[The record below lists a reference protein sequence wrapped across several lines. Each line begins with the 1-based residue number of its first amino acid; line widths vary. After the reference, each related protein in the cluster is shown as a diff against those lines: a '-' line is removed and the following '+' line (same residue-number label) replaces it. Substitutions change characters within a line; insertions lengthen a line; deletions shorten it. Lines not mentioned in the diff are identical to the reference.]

1 LPYVIS
7 RQGIR
12 RAGVVAS
19 SAIAIVLAGGATAT
33 AAAYTPYS
41 QAKPTIR
48 TNSFTFGQAPVFL
61 PDGKVVVS
69 DNRDRDYDSQ
79 TYVANQDGSDKHCL
93 TCELPSQNLVP
104 AVRPQGDWII
114 FHSWM
119 GHSITFG
126 SPGYGGVG
134 SELYAMHAD
143 GSHVTKLYADP
154 PIQDGEG
161 TDDYHAYWSPDGKRI
176 VWAHFNG
183 NFINGGGQARWDI
196 RVADFTVDGKGNP
209 SLTNV
214 RVVRPANGHW
224 YETQWWAPDGSGFLY
239 TESWG
244 SAMNTELFF
253 CRLTDKGC
261 DTTRL
266 TDNTAWD
273 EQAIFTPDMK
283 DVLFMSSRD
292 HPGFY
297 NTYSEMA
304 KALGLTTD
312 YDNFLVL
319 PIFEA
324 GFLQPV
330 AEEQTDLYDLDLAT
344 GSVRRLTTDGD
355 DGWIIPEFA
364 WNPGND
370 ELWFTENRIP
380 RGLAV
385 PLPLD
390 VAKQARDSVNYLL
403 HPSLNPKQ
411 IEDGHPGDTLIPV
424 EQRTRILSFPGTCA
438 CNQYRR

>member
-1 LPYVIS
+1 
-7 RQGIR
+7 
-12 RAGVVAS
+12 
-19 SAIAIVLAGGATAT
+19 
-33 AAAYTPYS
+33 
-41 QAKPTIR
+41 
-48 TNSFTFGQAPVFL
+48 
-61 PDGKVVVS
+61 
-69 DNRDRDYDSQ
+69 
-79 TYVANQDGSDKHCL
+79 
-93 TCELPSQNLVP
+93 
-104 AVRPQGDWII
+104 
-114 FHSWM
+114 M